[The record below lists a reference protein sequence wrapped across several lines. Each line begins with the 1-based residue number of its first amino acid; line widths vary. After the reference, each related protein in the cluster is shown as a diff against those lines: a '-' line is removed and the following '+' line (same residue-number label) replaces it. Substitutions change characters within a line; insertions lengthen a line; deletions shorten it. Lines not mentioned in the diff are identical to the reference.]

1 MLVLLALTG
10 CDLLASGQDQ
20 IDDLQ
25 DTLDG
30 LTNPLVVQGIVLGVA
45 EPESS
50 EIDLSKTDFSKG
62 TVVTVFTA
70 DAASVNEIENAPVTG
85 ASISI
90 KVGQQGAVDLE
101 EVGGGAYKA
110 AGEEVSY
117 NASALAELSVGIGD
131 SAAGAQVILPP
142 AANASVPEQHD
153 GSPML
158 IDLSS
163 QEYDQVLVVVFDV
176 GSGQVT
182 FSNEPR
188 DVMELYEF
196 STADDAG
203 AGLTIPASAFP
214 DESIYAVGVAGLV
227 KGDSVNFSSM
237 NTALSSLQAGKLKF
251 YPVSPLALP

>member
-1 MLVLLALTG
+1 
-10 CDLLASGQDQ
+10 
-20 IDDLQ
+20 
-25 DTLDG
+25 
-30 LTNPLVVQGIVLGVA
+30 
-45 EPESS
+45 
-50 EIDLSKTDFSKG
+50 
-62 TVVTVFTA
+62 
-70 DAASVNEIENAPVTG
+70 
-85 ASISI
+85 
-90 KVGQQGAVDLE
+90 
-101 EVGGGAYKA
+101 
-110 AGEEVSY
+110 
-117 NASALAELSVGIGD
+117 
-131 SAAGAQVILPP
+131 
-142 AANASVPEQHD
+142 
-153 GSPML
+153 ML

-251 YPVSPLALP
+251 YPVSTLALP